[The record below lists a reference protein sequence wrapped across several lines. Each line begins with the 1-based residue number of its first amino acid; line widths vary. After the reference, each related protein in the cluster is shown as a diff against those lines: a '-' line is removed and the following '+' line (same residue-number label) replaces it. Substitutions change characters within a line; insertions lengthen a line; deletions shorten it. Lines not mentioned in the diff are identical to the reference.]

1 MQRELAVADWPALTQ
16 GEVRA
21 VLARLDDPLVR
32 SASRDAYVTWRSPR
46 PMSAAALVRSGDAEL
61 FVKRHHVS
69 VRDTARL
76 RVEHEFARHLREKDQ
91 PVARVLAD
99 VDGDTALEVG
109 DYVYEVHEKA
119 PGVDLYRD
127 EPSWYPYRSLDHAR
141 AAGAAL
147 ASFHHAA
154 RDFVAPASAPGV
166 LMNSSVVVSASD
178 PWDQLTRW
186 MASRPALARALDGR
200 SFEQDF
206 TRYLLA
212 PLENASAVGERVAS
226 QWTHGDWHPSNL
238 TWTTRGSRARV
249 AGVFDL
255 GLANRTS
262 AVHDLA
268 LALERGGVDWLDLH
282 ESGDVEADFE
292 VVDALLDGYETV
304 RPLDQSER
312 AALPAVLPVVH
323 LEFALSE
330 VEYFAEVVHS
340 SVNADL
346 AYDGYL
352 FGHVRWFEG
361 RNGSRLVE
369 HLGQRG
375 A

>member
-1 MQRELAVADWPALTQ
+1 MQRELAVADWPALTE

-21 VLARLDDPLVR
+21 VLARLDDPLVT
-32 SASRDAYVTWRSPR
+32 SASRDADVTWRSPR

-69 VRDTARL
+69 VRDAERL
-76 RVEHEFARHLREKDQ
+76 RVEHEFARHLREKGQ
-91 PVARVLAD
+91 PVARVLAN
-99 VDGDTALEVG
+99 VDGDTVLGVG
-109 DYVYEVHEKA
+109 DFVYEVHEKA
-119 PGVDLYRD
+119 TGVDLYRD

-141 AAGAAL
+141 AAGTAL
-147 ASFHHAA
+147 ALLHHAA
-154 RDFVAPASAPGV
+154 QDFAAPASAPGV
-166 LMNSSVVVSASD
+166 LMNSSAIVSASD

-186 MASRPALARALDGR
+186 VASRPALARALDRR
-200 SFEQDF
+200 SFEEDF
-206 TRYLLA
+206 TRHLMA
-212 PLENASAVGERVAS
+212 PLERAVAFRERVPS
-226 QWTHGDWHPSNL
+226 QWGHGDWHPSNL
-238 TWTTRGSRARV
+238 TWTAAGSRARV
-249 AGVFDL
+249 AGVLDL

-268 LALERGGVDWLDLH
+268 LALERGGVDWLDLQ
-282 ESGDVEADFE
+282 ETGDVRADLE
-292 VVDALLDGYETV
+292 VVDALLDGYEAV

-312 AALPAVLPVVH
+312 AALLEVLPVVH